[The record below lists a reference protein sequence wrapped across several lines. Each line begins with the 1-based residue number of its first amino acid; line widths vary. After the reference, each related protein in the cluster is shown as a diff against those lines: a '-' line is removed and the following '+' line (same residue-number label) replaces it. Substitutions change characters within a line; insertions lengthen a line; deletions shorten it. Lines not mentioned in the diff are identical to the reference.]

1 MPEVTSDKMIQKQC
15 KQCYYQGRD
24 IGKPRCTYPGKLV
37 WQFGEC
43 QCFRAK
49 EEKQNV

>member
-1 MPEVTSDKMIQKQC
+1 MTEATLDKMIRRQCQK
-15 KQCYYQGRD
+15 CYYQGKE
-24 IGKPRCTYPGKLV
+24 GKPGCTYPFKLV